1 MPKIKNL
8 SNQSFIDCED
18 IEIFSAIYEFDDNT
32 LKQGKVN
39 LNSKQFE
46 RVSLLLT
53 HNLKTIA

>member
-18 IEIFSAIYEFDDNT
+18 IEIISAIYEFDDNT
-32 LKQGKVN
+32 LKQDKVN

-46 RVSLLLT
+46 RVYLLLT